1 MMRDG
6 DLAIGVDVGGTKVA
20 AGLVALRD
28 ERAEVMLRARG
39 PVDPATN
46 AGGIA
51 SITAVIDEVLG
62 GLDAGRRA
70 RVKGIGVACAG
81 NVDYVAGTLRRAA
94 NMAWVDLGIAD
105 ALRKRYGVGARVEND
120 VNAAAWG
127 LATIPRPDAILPT
140 NPTVAYLVVGTGIGA
155 GVVDGGRILRGRV
168 GSAGELGHL
177 PGIAGAIDPA
187 AGDVPCVCGARGCLE
202 AVASGPALGAAAR
215 TRVEAGRAPG
225 LLLAVGGD
233 PSRIDATTVT
243 IAAANGDP
251 DALDLVA
258 REGRF
263 VALAIAVAFRA
274 YDPHRVVLGGGVVA
288 AGDVVVDAIHAGV
301 AALAVR
307 ESHRLR
313 DSRDWLEIEPPGA
326 DLGVLGGA
334 ALVLSPPA

>member
-1 MMRDG
+1 MRDG

-20 AGLVALRD
+20 AGLVAVHD
-28 ERAEVMLRARG
+28 GYAEVLLRARG

-51 SITAVIDEVLG
+51 SIAAVIDEIVG
-62 GLDAGRRA
+62 GLDAGHQA
-70 RVKGIGVACAG
+70 RLKGIGVACAG
-81 NVDYVAGTLRRAA
+81 NVDHVTGTLRRAA
-94 NMAWVDLGIAD
+94 NMAWVDLGIAG
-105 ALRKRYGVGARVEND
+105 ALRARYGARCARVEND

-127 LATIPRPDAILPT
+127 LATFPRPDATLPP

-155 GVVDGGRILRGRV
+155 GVVEGGRILRGRV

-177 PGIAGAIDPA
+177 PGIAGAVDPA

-215 TRVEAGRAPG
+215 MRAEAGRAPG
-225 LLLAVGGD
+225 LLLAVGND
-233 PSRIDATTVT
+233 LSRIDAGAVT
-243 IAAANGDP
+243 AAAANGDA

-288 AGDVVVDAIHAGV
+288 AGDVVVDAIHAGM
-301 AALAVR
+301 AGLAVR
-307 ESHRLR
+307 DIHRLR
-313 DSRDWLEIEPPGA
+313 DSRAWLEIEPPGT

>member
-1 MMRDG
+1 MRDG

-20 AGLVALRD
+20 AGLVAVRD
-28 ERAEVMLRARG
+28 GRAEVLLRARG
-39 PVDPATN
+39 PVDPTTN
-46 AGGIA
+46 AGGIG
-51 SITAVIDEVLG
+51 SIAAVIDEVVS
-62 GLDAGRRA
+62 GLDAGHRA
-70 RVKGIGVACAG
+70 RLKGIGVACAG
-81 NVDYVAGTLRRAA
+81 NVDHGTGTLRRAA

-105 ALRKRYGVGARVEND
+105 ALRERYGVGARVEND

-127 LATIPRPDAILPT
+127 LATFPRPDATLPP

-177 PGIAGAIDPA
+177 PGIAGAVDPA

-233 PSRIDATTVT
+233 PSRIDAATVT
-243 IAAANGDP
+243 TAAANGDA

-288 AGDVVVDAIHAGV
+288 AGDVMVDAIHAGV
-301 AALAVR
+301 AGLAVR
-307 ESHRLR
+307 EIHRLR
-313 DSRDWLEIEPPGA
+313 DSRDWLEIELPGA

>member
-51 SITAVIDEVLG
+51 SITAVIDEVVG

-81 NVDYVAGTLRRAA
+81 NVDHVAGTLRRAA

-127 LATIPRPDAILPT
+127 LATIPRPDAMLPP

-187 AGDVPCVCGARGCLE
+187 AGDVPCVCGALRRWRPDRP
-202 AVASGPALGAAAR
+202 SAR
-215 TRVEAGRAPG
+215 QRAPG
-225 LLLAVGGD
+225 WRRAVRRACYSPLAETHRASTQPRSRSPLRMGTRMRSTSWPERGASSPLPS
-233 PSRIDATTVT
+233 PSRFGPTTLTVWSSEGESWRLATWWSM
-243 IAAANGDP
+243 
-251 DALDLVA
+251 
-258 REGRF
+258 RSM
-263 VALAIAVAFRA
+263 RA
-274 YDPHRVVLGGGVVA
+274 WPR
-288 AGDVVVDAIHAGV
+288 
-301 AALAVR
+301 
-307 ESHRLR
+307 
-313 DSRDWLEIEPPGA
+313 
-326 DLGVLGGA
+326 
-334 ALVLSPPA
+334 